1 MAGQASATVRMF
13 GALHGIRKERGQP
26 TEVEMDVPESGCT
39 AISIAQRLDLPPEK
53 VDGVFI
59 NHKIYTLDH
68 LVHPGD
74 RVAFIPIGVPGS
86 RGLFASE
93 RHQ

>member
-13 GALHGIRKERGQP
+13 GALHGIRKDRGQP
-26 TEVEMDVPESGCT
+26 TEVEMDIPESGCT
-39 AISIAQRLDLPPEK
+39 AVSIVQRLDLPLEK

-59 NHKIYTLDH
+59 NHKVYTLDH

-93 RHQ
+93 HNH